1 MQNERAKAF
10 LKNIFKTPGL
20 LSHQRV
26 AVIVGIARMEGI
38 TRAEL
43 KTARKEMGLQSENIG
58 GEQYW
63 SLPEDRA

>member
-1 MQNERAKAF
+1 MRTEKAKAF
-10 LKNIFKTPGL
+10 LRDIFTAPGL
-20 LSHQRV
+20 LSRQRV

-43 KTARKEMGLQSENIG
+43 KAVRKEMGLQSENIG

-63 SLPEDRA
+63 SLPEDGT